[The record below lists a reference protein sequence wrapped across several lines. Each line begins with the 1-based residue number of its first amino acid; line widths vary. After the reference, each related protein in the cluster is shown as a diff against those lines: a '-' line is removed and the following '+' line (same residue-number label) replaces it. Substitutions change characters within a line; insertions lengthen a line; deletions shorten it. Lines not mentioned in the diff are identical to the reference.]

1 MIEVTKLVKYY
12 GEKKAVDSVSFRVNE
27 GEILGFLGPNG
38 AGKSTVMNILTGY
51 LSATSGRVSIGGFD
65 ILEKPSDAKKCIG
78 YLPELPPL
86 YLDMTV
92 SEYLDFICRLKG
104 VDANSRRK
112 HAANV
117 MSMVNILSVNDRMIK
132 NLSKGYRQRVG
143 IAQALVGDPP
153 IVILDEPTIGLDP
166 RQIIEIRS
174 LINNLRGKRTV
185 LISTHIL
192 SEVQAM
198 CDRVVI
204 INHGRIVAEDTPVN
218 LSKRL
223 TGPYKIVVGFKSDN
237 PDIISYLKN
246 IAGVRHVN
254 PIRQLDGTQYF
265 DIVSEDQTDP
275 RVSIFEMASL
285 NKLPLIECR
294 SPEMSMEDIYLK
306 VVDSDPVKGR
316 QTK

>member
-143 IAQALVGDPP
+143 IAQALIGDPP

-246 IAGVRHVN
+246 IAGVRYVN
-254 PIRQLDGTQYF
+254 PIRQLDGEQYF

-275 RVSIFEMASL
+275 RVAIFEMASL

-306 VVDSDPVKGR
+306 VVDSDLVKGR
-316 QTK
+316 QAK

>member
-104 VDANSRRK
+104 VDANLRRK
-112 HAANV
+112 HAANI

>member
-143 IAQALVGDPP
+143 IAQALIGDPP

-246 IAGVRHVN
+246 IAGVRYVN
-254 PIRQLDGTQYF
+254 PIRQLDGEQYF

-275 RVSIFEMASL
+275 RVAIFEMASL

-316 QTK
+316 QAK